1 MRISCWLIA
10 MWLGVGFGAQ
20 AGDWKPLSREQALEQ
35 TRSEHADRRRLAYGR
50 LADVGTLEDVP
61 VLLAGLWD
69 PEVLVRGMAEQVVW
83 GIWMRTGDSIVDPLF
98 QTGIALI
105 TENKLEAAI
114 EKLDDVIAL
123 RPEFAEAWN
132 RRGDAWANA
141 GDEIRALADYAHA
154 IELNPY
160 HFGALESCGRIW
172 FERRQ
177 YRQAAEYFRRAV
189 EINPNLWNVVDVL
202 RKLERELEKDKI

>member
-10 MWLGVGFGAQ
+10 MWLGVAFGAQ

-105 TENKLEAAI
+105 TENKLDAAI

-141 GDEIRALADYAHA
+141 GDEARALADYDHA
-154 IELNPY
+154 LELNPY

-177 YRQAAEYFRRAV
+177 YRQAAEFFRRAV

-202 RKLERELEKDKI
+202 RKLEKELEKERI